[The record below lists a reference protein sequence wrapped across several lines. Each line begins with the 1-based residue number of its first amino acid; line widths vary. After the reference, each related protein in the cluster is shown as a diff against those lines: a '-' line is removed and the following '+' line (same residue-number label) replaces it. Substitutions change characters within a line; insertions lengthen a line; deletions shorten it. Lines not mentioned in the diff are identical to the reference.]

1 MLTTLPDQ
9 APGRH
14 YGQLIQRFVFAHYL
28 ITKHSLGKSDKFLS
42 NELITDFLQVYAM
55 RFFST
60 FILAA
65 GLTLSAY
72 ADTAGS
78 PAIEQTATSV
88 AEILPVWQ
96 PEGPTQIRFEVLRKG
111 KHFGHHYVS
120 FKLAEDGGFT
130 ATADIELTA
139 KIGPLTVYKYR
150 HESVETWKGGQIIG
164 LEAETRKEGDDIEAR
179 ASITENG
186 LLVEGTNYSGLYPA
200 EIIPANHWNVSQLYT
215 SKMLSTEGGQP
226 LDVVAT
232 NLGRE
237 ILTINKQEI
246 EATKFRLDSELSI
259 FLWYDDDGRWLKL
272 SFTARGQEIAYILE
286 DLY

>member
-1 MLTTLPDQ
+1 
-9 APGRH
+9 
-14 YGQLIQRFVFAHYL
+14 
-28 ITKHSLGKSDKFLS
+28 
-42 NELITDFLQVYAM
+42 M
-55 RFFST
+55 RLFST
-60 FILAA
+60 FIFAA
-65 GLTLSAY
+65 SLIFSAH
-72 ADTAGS
+72 ADTTAS
-78 PAIEQTATSV
+78 PAFEQSATSV
-88 AEILPVWQ
+88 ADILPVWQ

-111 KHFGHHYVS
+111 KHFGRHDVS
-120 FKLAEDGGFT
+120 FKPTEDGGFT

-150 HESVETWKGGQIIG
+150 HESVETWKDGQLIG

-179 ASITENG
+179 ASIAENG

-200 EIIPANHWNVSQLYT
+200 EIIPANHWNISQLYT

-232 NLGRE
+232 HLGRE
-237 ILTINKQEI
+237 VLTINNQEI

-272 SFTARGQEIAYILE
+272 SFTARGQEIDYVLE